1 MKESGSRPCVTPR
14 HGMRRILLSD
24 CCLQPIKILVS
35 LQLYICN
42 NVFTG
47 CVTAIATSQCV
58 LFLVEN
64 HYSSRRGAPPSGS
77 FSLLQEAIEEA
88 RQLYCERKRL
98 TSESLDAAEAITNSC
113 LETLRVTAH
122 SIGAVRKVVSPVGW
136 KVRADTPSMEL
147 NVEGEGEGE
156 GSASTLVQR
165 EYVIPYGAYV
175 GASHIVP
182 HRDPEV

>member
-1 MKESGSRPCVTPR
+1 M
-14 HGMRRILLSD
+14 
-24 CCLQPIKILVS
+24 
-35 LQLYICN
+35 
-42 NVFTG
+42 
-47 CVTAIATSQCV
+47 

-64 HYSSRRGAPPSGS
+64 HYLSHRGAPTSGS
-77 FSLLQEAIEEA
+77 FSLMQEAIKEA
-88 RQLYCERKRL
+88 RQLYCERKCL

-136 KVRADTPSMEL
+136 KVRADIPSMEL
-147 NVEGEGEGE
+147 NVEGEG
-156 GSASTLVQR
+156 STSKLVQR

-182 HRDPEV
+182 HRDPEM